1 MGEEVLSKLV
11 EFIGSA
17 SPVIWETARRQVVV
31 DLVQCIVWMV
41 LFAAV
46 AYACV
51 KWSKYFWRKH
61 QEDKYG
67 CHEVSVGFLIGGAVF
82 AVIIVAVLLTHIIG
96 VAINPNYYAIRLLLG
111 YVQ

>member
-31 DLVQCIVWMV
+31 DLVQSIVWMV
-41 LFAAV
+41 LCAIATYV
-46 AYACV
+46 CV

-82 AVIIVAVLLTHIIG
+82 AALIATVLLTHIIG

-111 YVQ
+111 YAQ

>member
-11 EFIGSA
+11 EFIESA

-31 DLVQCIVWMV
+31 DLVQSIVWMV
-41 LFAAV
+41 LCAIATYV
-46 AYACV
+46 CV

-67 CHEVSVGFLIGGAVF
+67 YHEVSVGFLIGGA
-82 AVIIVAVLLTHIIG
+82 AIAALIVAVSLTHIIG
-96 VAINPNYYAIRLLLG
+96 VAINPNYYTIRLLLG